1 MTLHVFNPEH
11 DLALASGLSNFTA
24 PHAGRRLRADLGYL
38 PALWAGEDD
47 CVLVEH
53 VDQARRAYGRLRARV
68 GGSPCRFV
76 DKSQLPHLPIDRVSP
91 WGWDLALR
99 AALIRYGVPAEACP
113 SESDIA
119 SIRDLSHR
127 RLAAEVLSS
136 LVPHSCVPSVASV
149 LRPSASFLE
158 KSVEATSVDIVEA
171 YLLHHPRLV
180 LKAPW
185 SSSGRGVRFIDGELS
200 DYHRGW
206 LRNIIAQQG
215 SVMVEPLYPKV
226 KDFGMEFEALPDGTI
241 RYLGLSLFDTRNGAY
256 TGNII
261 ASEEDKLDMI
271 NRYVPVSS
279 IVDVREK
286 LISVL
291 SDVFTSHASSQ
302 SSHPYTGP
310 FGVDMMILSRPD
322 GQGFSIHPCVEINL
336 RRTMGHVAIDMANA
350 FTFSP
355 FHLSTFPLPRVMQIT
370 LSDKYRI
377 HIRRP

>member
-76 DKSQLPHLPIDRVSP
+76 DKSQLPHLPIDHVSP

-99 AALIRYGVPAEACP
+99 AALIRYGVPVEACP
-113 SESDIA
+113 SETEIA
-119 SIRDLSHR
+119 AVRDLSHR
-127 RLAAEVLSS
+127 RHAAKVLHHLISF
-136 LVPHSCVPSVASV
+136 LVPPS
-149 LRPSASFLE
+149 SFLE
-158 KSVEATSVDIVEA
+158 SPLEAVSVEAVEA
-171 YLLHHPRLV
+171 CILKHPHLV
-180 LKAPW
+180 VKAPW

-206 LRNIIAQQG
+206 LRNTIAQQG
-215 SVMVEPLYPKV
+215 SVIVEPMYPKV
-226 KDFGMEFEALPDGTI
+226 KDFGMEFEALPDGRI

-271 NRYVPVSS
+271 SRYVPVSS
-279 IVDVREK
+279 IDDIREK
-286 LISVL
+286 LISDL
-291 SDVFTSHASSQ
+291 SDVFTSHASSP
-302 SSHPYTGP
+302 SSCPYTGP

-336 RRTMGHVAIDMANA
+336 RRTMGHVAIEMANA

-355 FHLSTFPLPRVMQIT
+355 SHLSTFPLPRVMQIT

-377 HIRRP
+377 HIRRLYQEAMM

>member
-38 PALWAGEDD
+38 PALWAGEGD

-286 LISVL
+286 LISAL

-350 FTFSP
+350 FTFPP